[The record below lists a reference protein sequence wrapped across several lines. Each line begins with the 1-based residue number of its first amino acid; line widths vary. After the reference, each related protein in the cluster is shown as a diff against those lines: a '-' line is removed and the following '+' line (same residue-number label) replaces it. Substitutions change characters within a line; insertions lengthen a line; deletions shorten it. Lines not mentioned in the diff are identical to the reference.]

1 VAAFFELVNELYRY
15 EEEAKGTPAWREAVE
30 TLIALMNP
38 FTPHVAEEMW
48 RRLGHV
54 DELVDHPW
62 PVADAAVAREDEVEL
77 AVQVNGKVRSR
88 VVVPAGAPEEDVKA
102 RALADPR
109 VAEHIEGKS
118 VQKVMVVPGRLV
130 SVVVK

>member
-1 VAAFFELVNELYRY
+1 
-15 EEEAKGTPAWREAVE
+15 
-30 TLIALMNP
+30 
-38 FTPHVAEEMW
+38 
-48 RRLGHV
+48 V

-88 VVVPAGAPEEDVKA
+88 VVVPAGATEDDVKA
-102 RALADPR
+102 RALADPK